1 MHPLPVDEIG
11 QRLRA
16 SGGAID
22 RRSHRDLAGAIDRML
37 RNGTLV
43 AVLPAVY
50 CDPSDAERTEV
61 RIRAAALWAGP
72 DAVFAGLSA
81 ARLTFWPDCVLT
93 TITIALPT
101 LTKVSRP
108 GFTIERRRVP
118 SIELVDLDGLRA
130 TQPSLTAVDLACTP
144 AGGEAID
151 RALRSR
157 TATLAQMWSALARHP
172 NRPGNPQ
179 RRALLIDSA
188 DQPWSEAE
196 RLLHRLLRESGLI
209 GWSTNVWVPAT
220 GNRYCVDVLFATA
233 ALIVEV
239 DGWEVHG
246 SRSAF
251 EDDRRRRNHLVIE
264 GYRVLNVTWH
274 QLVDD
279 RDWVLDCLRAALF
292 R

>member
-1 MHPLPVDEIG
+1 VDDVER
-11 QRLRA
+11 RLRA
-16 SGGAID
+16 GGGAID
-22 RRSHRDLAGAIDRML
+22 RRSHPDLTGAIDRRL
-37 RNGTLV
+37 RTGELV
-43 AVLPAVY
+43 ALLPGIY
-50 CDPSDAERTEV
+50 CSSVATARTDV
-61 RIRAAALWAGP
+61 RLRAAALWAGP
-72 DAVFAGLSA
+72 DAVFTGLTA
-81 ARLTFWPDCVLT
+81 ARLTFWPDCPLA
-93 TITIALPT
+93 TITLALPT
-101 LTKVSRP
+101 MTKVSRP
-108 GFTIERRRVP
+108 GFITERRHVP
-118 SIELVDLDGLRA
+118 PTELVDLDGLRA

-157 TATLAQMWSALARHP
+157 TATLEQMWSALARHP

-179 RRALLIDSA
+179 RRALLLDSA

-196 RLLHRLLRESGLI
+196 RVLHRLLRQSGLT
-209 GWSTNVWVPAT
+209 GWSTNVWVTAT
-220 GNRYCVDVLFATA
+220 GNRYCVDVLFAAT

-251 EDDRRRRNHLVIE
+251 EDDRRRRNHLVLE
-264 GYRVLNVTWH
+264 GYRVLNLTWR

-279 RDWVLDCLRAALF
+279 PDWVVACVRAALF

>member
-1 MHPLPVDEIG
+1 VDEIAR
-11 QRLRA
+11 RLRA
-16 SGGAID
+16 GGGAID
-22 RRSHRDLAGAIDRML
+22 RRSHPDLAGAFDRRL
-37 RNGTLV
+37 RTGELV
-43 AVLPAVY
+43 ALLPGVY
-50 CDPSDAERTEV
+50 CPPAAGARTEV
-61 RIRAAALWAGP
+61 RLRAAALWAGP
-72 DAVFAGLSA
+72 DAVFTGLTA
-81 ARLTFWPDCVLT
+81 ARLTFWPDCALA
-93 TITIALPT
+93 TITIALPG

-108 GFTIERRRVP
+108 GFSIERRRVP
-118 SIELVDLDGLRA
+118 STDLVDLGGLRA

-179 RRALLIDSA
+179 RRALLKNSA

-196 RLLHRLLRESGLI
+196 RVLHRLLRGSGLI
-209 GWSTNVWVPAT
+209 GWSTNVWVTAT
-220 GNRYCVDVLFATA
+220 GSRYCVDVLFAAA

-239 DGWEVHG
+239 DGWGVHG

-251 EDDRRRRNHLVIE
+251 EDDRRRRNHLVVE
-264 GYRVLNVTWH
+264 GYRVLNLTWR

-279 RDWVLDCLRAALF
+279 PDWVLDCLRAALV

>member
-1 MHPLPVDEIG
+1 VDEVG

-22 RRSHRDLAGAIDRML
+22 RRSHRDLAGAIDRRL
-37 RNGTLV
+37 RTGELV
-43 AVLPAVY
+43 ALLPGVY
-50 CDPSDAERTEV
+50 CAPADAARTEI
-61 RIRAAALWAGP
+61 RLRAAALWAGP
-72 DAVFAGLSA
+72 DAVFTGLTA
-81 ARLTFWPDCVLT
+81 ARLTFWPDCPLT
-93 TITIALPT
+93 TITIALPA

-108 GFTIERRRVP
+108 GFTVERRRVP
-118 SIELVDLDGLRA
+118 STELVDLDGFRA
-130 TQPSLTAVDLACTP
+130 TQPSVTAVDLACTP
-144 AGGEAID
+144 TGGEVVD

-157 TATLAQMWSALARHP
+157 TATLAQMWSSLANHP

-179 RRALLIDSA
+179 RRALLNDSA

-196 RLLHRLLRESGLI
+196 RLLHRLLRQSGVL
-209 GWSTNVWVPAT
+209 GWSTNVWVTAA
-220 GNRYCVDVLFATA
+220 GNRYCVDVLFGAA

-251 EDDRRRRNHLVIE
+251 EDDRRRRNHLVLE
-264 GYRVLNVTWH
+264 GYRVLNVTWR

-279 RDWVLDCLRAALF
+279 RDWVRDCLRAALF